1 MKKFIIK
8 RLVQLIPIIIGIT
21 LLSFLLVNVS
31 NTDAIDMLEANRGT
45 TISEEQKNELREELG
60 LDQPVIVR
68 YVVWLK
74 GVITG
79 NMGNSYISG
88 KPVFATFISKL
99 PATIYLCVVSILLT
113 LIISLPLGIVAAVNK
128 NRCIDYIIRLLSFLG
143 NSMPNFF
150 AAIMLIYIFALK
162 LNLLPVMGM
171 NAGIKSVILPAVTLA
186 IAMSSRYIR
195 QIRTAVINELQ
206 KDYVQGAIAR
216 GVGRLKII
224 TGSVLKSSLLTIITL
239 LALSIG
245 SLLGGTAAG
254 VKCVILAPTT
264 MLTPQGVRIK
274 TDMRDAYMIAQCL
287 SYGGYHAVYIPTEA
301 DDSVKE
307 YLRMRNDHKLALKK
321 IKQQINAFCIRHG
334 FCYDGTKWT
343 LAHLNWLKKLEITNE
358 LYRETLDEYMASYE
372 EQEAKI
378 ERYDKRIEEIAEQ
391 TKYYDKVKKMKCF
404 LGIKTHTALSL
415 IVETGEF
422 ERFAKGNQY
431 ASYLGLAPGEN
442 SSSDSIHRLGI
453 TKAGNS
459 HLRQLLIEASSG
471 ICKGAVGHKSKELR
485 ARQNGNTAEVIA
497 YADKANTRLRSRYYK
512 FIRHGKKRNV
522 AVAAIARELACFVLG
537 MMTDNIEMKAA

>member
-1 MKKFIIK
+1 MKRILKIGMDVHTTNYT
-8 RLVQLIPIIIGIT
+8 LCAMEPIIGE
-21 LLSFLLVNVS
+21 
-31 NTDAIDMLEANRGT
+31 DDR
-45 TISEEQKNELREELG
+45 
-60 LDQPVIVR
+60 
-68 YVVWLK
+68 
-74 GVITG
+74 
-79 NMGNSYISG
+79 
-88 KPVFATFISKL
+88 VFATIKVT
-99 PATIYLCVVSILLT
+99 PDYKNILLFIEN
-113 LIISLPLGIVAAVNK
+113 LKMKLGLNDEYDIQCGYEAGCLGYSLYNQL
-128 NRCIDYIIRLLSFLG
+128 
-143 NSMPNFF
+143 
-150 AAIMLIYIFALK
+150 
-162 LNLLPVMGM
+162 
-171 NAGIKSVILPAVTLA
+171 
-186 IAMSSRYIR
+186 
-195 QIRTAVINELQ
+195 
-206 KDYVQGAIAR
+206 
-216 GVGRLKII
+216 
-224 TGSVLKSSLLTIITL
+224 
-239 LALSIG
+239 
-245 SLLGGTAAG
+245 TAAG

-287 SYGGYHAVYIPTEA
+287 SYGGYHAVYIPTED

-343 LAHLNWLKKLEITNE
+343 QAHLKWLKKLEIRNA

-378 ERYDKRIEEIAEQ
+378 EGYDKRIEEIAEQ
-391 TKYYDKVKKMKCF
+391 AKYHDKVKKLECF

-415 IVETGEF
+415 IVETGDF

-459 HLRQLLIEASSG
+459 HLRQLLIEASGG

-485 ARQNGNTAEVIA
+485 ERQNGNTAEVIA

-522 AVAAIARELACFVLG
+522 AVAAIARELACFVWG

>member
-1 MKKFIIK
+1 MKRILKIGMDVHTTNYT
-8 RLVQLIPIIIGIT
+8 LCAMEPIIGE
-21 LLSFLLVNVS
+21 
-31 NTDAIDMLEANRGT
+31 DDR
-45 TISEEQKNELREELG
+45 
-60 LDQPVIVR
+60 
-68 YVVWLK
+68 
-74 GVITG
+74 
-79 NMGNSYISG
+79 
-88 KPVFATFISKL
+88 VFATIKVTPDYKNILMFIENLKMKL
-99 PATIYLCVVSILLT
+99 GLNDEYDIQCGYEAGCLGY
-113 LIISLPLGIVAAVNK
+113 SLYNQL
-128 NRCIDYIIRLLSFLG
+128 
-143 NSMPNFF
+143 
-150 AAIMLIYIFALK
+150 
-162 LNLLPVMGM
+162 
-171 NAGIKSVILPAVTLA
+171 
-186 IAMSSRYIR
+186 
-195 QIRTAVINELQ
+195 
-206 KDYVQGAIAR
+206 
-216 GVGRLKII
+216 
-224 TGSVLKSSLLTIITL
+224 
-239 LALSIG
+239 
-245 SLLGGTAAG
+245 TAAG

-343 LAHLNWLKKLEITNE
+343 LVHLKWLKKLEITNE

-378 ERYDKRIEEIAEQ
+378 ERYDKRIKEIAEQ
-391 TKYYDKVKKMKCF
+391 TKYQDKVKKLECF

-415 IVETGEF
+415 IVETGDF
-422 ERFAKGNQY
+422 KRFAKGNQY

-459 HLRQLLIEASSG
+459 HLRQLLIEPSGG
-471 ICKGAVGHKSKELR
+471 ICKGAVGYKSKELR

-522 AVAAIARELACFVLG
+522 AVAAIARELACFVWG

>member
-45 TISEEQKNELREELG
+45 AISEEQKNELREELG

-113 LIISLPLGIVAAVNK
+113 LIISLPLGIIAAVNK

-245 SLLGGTAAG
+245 SLLGGTAIVESIFMWDG
-254 VKCVILAPTT
+254 VGKMAIDAIT
-264 MLTPQGVRIK
+264 
-274 TDMRDAYMIAQCL
+274 MRDYPVIQAYVIWMAIIYVVINL
-287 SYGGYHAVYIPTEA
+287 ITDIVYH
-301 DDSVKE
+301 
-307 YLRMRNDHKLALKK
+307 
-321 IKQQINAFCIRHG
+321 
-334 FCYDGTKWT
+334 
-343 LAHLNWLKKLEITNE
+343 
-358 LYRETLDEYMASYE
+358 
-372 EQEAKI
+372 
-378 ERYDKRIEEIAEQ
+378 
-391 TKYYDKVKKMKCF
+391 
-404 LGIKTHTALSL
+404 LSL
-415 IVETGEF
+415 IHISE
-422 ERFAKGNQY
+422 
-431 ASYLGLAPGEN
+431 P
-442 SSSDSIHRLGI
+442 
-453 TKAGNS
+453 
-459 HLRQLLIEASSG
+459 
-471 ICKGAVGHKSKELR
+471 
-485 ARQNGNTAEVIA
+485 
-497 YADKANTRLRSRYYK
+497 TRPY
-512 FIRHGKKRNV
+512 
-522 AVAAIARELACFVLG
+522 
-537 MMTDNIEMKAA
+537 